1 MWYLQVSAHTVQC
14 FYAVFLQVSAHTA
27 VFINEPRLLEFK
39 LLLLKEGIQAE
50 FSAGVLICNNCV
62 AIKRVSD
69 AAILSV
75 VSLCI
80 LPFAI
85 ENTLH
90 LKIQV
95 ECG

>member
-1 MWYLQVSAHTVQC
+1 MPGTCRYPLTRRYC
-14 FYAVFLQVSAHTA
+14 FYAGYLQVSAHTA

-69 AAILSV
+69 AIMAASWHHVLTAET
-75 VSLCI
+75 C
-80 LPFAI
+80 
-85 ENTLH
+85 
-90 LKIQV
+90 
-95 ECG
+95 C